1 MIDVGDRVVVNFGRA
16 AVKSELE
23 ACEYG
28 SYEDHIKADGTR
40 EEPYDT
46 GRLHLVELLQRDK
59 RKTQVYLQTS
69 AEIQEFFRGA
79 CTGTFGLYH
88 LRTLQRIYKQ
98 LAPFVDADTLG
109 RIPYRTL
116 GH

>member
-1 MIDVGDRVVVNFGRA
+1 VIDFGDSIEVNFGRVA
-16 AVKSELE
+16 IKDEAI

-28 SYEDHIKADGTR
+28 SYEDHILSDGTR

-46 GRLHLVELLQRDK
+46 GRLHVVELLERDK
-59 RKTQVYLQTS
+59 RRTRVRLQTVQ
-69 AEIQEFFRGA
+69 EVEEFFGGL

-98 LAPFVDADTLG
+98 LAPFVDAATLR
-109 RIPYRTL
+109 RIPYHTL
-116 GH
+116 GY